1 VSRFSADTGIFAQT
15 GIARSFADGHF
26 YFLPAFG
33 NVGIIETP
41 EDLLLFDIGTRQ
53 MGNLIFQGVR
63 ATSPKPVRTIV
74 YSHGHFDHC
83 FGYAPFVT
91 EWTKQGWTPPA
102 VIAHENVVRRFEK
115 YRRLGPYH
123 AWINGQQFGSLA
135 RGQAA
140 QSASAADSL
149 DPTICIK
156 GWDPYKLAVGKYA
169 VELHPAWGETDDMLW
184 MYIPEGEVVFTGD
197 LFLWSF
203 PNVGNPFKVQ
213 RYPKQWAQALEEMTK
228 LDLQYLAPG
237 HGPLIEGRNNVHEA
251 LTITSEALNFV
262 HDGVVERLNEGKWF
276 EQIYWEMMDAFP
288 VKFRK
293 SPYIQPTYGC
303 LQFAI
308 HASYRLY
315 HGWYATGNPTDL
327 FPARQSRVMQEIL
340 FAAGPGAA
348 KTYLSRARELI
359 TKGEQQLALHLLD
372 IVIKGTPQNQGV
384 EWDEAHTLK
393 IKVLKEMARVEPSFI
408 AKNIYLSALQ
418 DMQKEAKQKTRG
430 ATPSS

>member
-1 VSRFSADTGIFAQT
+1 MGIFAQT
-15 GIARSFADGHF
+15 GTAKSFADGHF

-41 EDLLLFDIGTRQ
+41 NDLLLFDIGTRQ

-63 ATSPKPVRTIV
+63 AASPKPVGTIV

-135 RGQAA
+135 RGQAG
-140 QSASAADSL
+140 QSASAVDTL
-149 DPTICIK
+149 EPTFCIK
-156 GWDPYKLAVGKYA
+156 GWDPYKFMVGNYA
-169 VELHPAWGETDDMLW
+169 AELHPAWGETDDALW
-184 MYIPEGEVVFTGD
+184 MYIPDGEVVFAGD

-213 RYPKQWAQALEEMTK
+213 RYPKHWVEALEEMAK

-237 HGPLIEGRNNVHEA
+237 HGPLIEGRNKVHEA
-251 LTITSEALNFV
+251 LTITIEALNFV
-262 HDGVVERLNEGKWF
+262 HDGVVERLNAGKWF
-276 EQIYWEMMDAFP
+276 EDIYWEMMDTFP
-288 VKFRK
+288 EKFRK
-293 SPYIQPTYGC
+293 SPYLQPTYGC
-303 LQFAI
+303 PQFAI
-308 HASYRLY
+308 YASYRLY

-327 FPARQSRVMQEIL
+327 FPARQSQVMQEIL
-340 FAAGPGAA
+340 DVAGPRAA
-348 KTYLSRARELI
+348 QAYLSRAQELMK
-359 TKGEQQLALHLLD
+359 KGERQLALHLLD
-372 IVIKGTPQNQGV
+372 IVIKGDSQTQGT
-384 EWDEAHTLK
+384 ERDEAYALK
-393 IKVLKEMARVEPSFI
+393 IKILKEMARMEPSFI
-408 AKNIYLSALQ
+408 AKNIYISALQ
-418 DMQKEAKQKTRG
+418 DMQKEAKQKARKVT
-430 ATPSS
+430 SNS